1 MNPMP
6 TPAVVFFEIPVLDMG
21 RAMCFYRQVF
31 ECDFESMVVDGNDM
45 AFFPVSA
52 EGPGIS
58 GALAKGD
65 AYCPSAHGAIVYF
78 ATDSIETTLL
88 KVLMHGGQLHYPR
101 TQNEFGFAAEFIDTE
116 GNRIALFEQLQSE
129 QT

>member
-21 RAMCFYRQVF
+21 RAMCFY
-31 ECDFESMVVDGNDM
+31 
-45 AFFPVSA
+45 
-52 EGPGIS
+52 
-58 GALAKGD
+58 
-65 AYCPSAHGAIVYF
+65 AYNYF
-78 ATDSIETTLL
+78 ATESIETTLQ
-88 KVLMHGGQLHYPR
+88 KVLMNGGQLHYPR

-116 GNRIALFEQLQSE
+116 GNRIALFEQRQSE